1 MKPPQEKPV
10 VTVVHSLPGRVRVR
24 FSQPPEDPERLA
36 ASVGEHPG
44 MGTLAY
50 TPATRSLLVQF
61 DPHAITQEE
70 ITLRIAFQLAL
81 DRGGQSVRLLAAPE
95 HSVIQ
100 DSAVFAAIGLAT
112 SLTMRWLKPTRAG
125 PSPLDWAAGLGTAWS
140 IVDHAWKELRQ
151 QGYFDPEVLTL
162 AYLVTALVR
171 GNFLKASVVT
181 WLSTF
186 GRHLIEVAPNGVEV
200 RPLEV
205 PATGGQGRRLELVVG
220 PDTETPEH
228 MRLLGGLQG
237 VLKYAMSGGGAH
249 GVRSLWEELRDVSRI
264 HGEVLEGY
272 GRTGDGIPIRFR

>member
-1 MKPPQEKPV
+1 MNHREKPV

-24 FSQPPEDPERLA
+24 FSLPPEDAGRLA
-36 ASVGEHPG
+36 AAIGQHPG
-44 MGTLAY
+44 MGAIDY
-50 TPATRSLLVQF
+50 APITRSLLVHF
-61 DPHAITQEE
+61 DPHTITQEE

-95 HSVIQ
+95 RTVIQ

-112 SLTMRWLKPTRAG
+112 SLTMRWLKPARTT
-125 PSPLDWAAGLGTAWS
+125 PTPLDWVAGLGTAWS

-151 QGYFDPEVLTL
+151 RGYVDPEVLAL

-186 GRHLIEVAPNGVEV
+186 GRHLIEVAPSGVEV

-205 PATGGQGRRLELVVG
+205 PATDGRGRRLELVVG
-220 PDTETPEH
+220 PDTQTPEH
-228 MRLLGGLQG
+228 MRLLGSLQG

-249 GVRSLWEELRDVSRI
+249 GVRNLWEELREVSRI

-272 GRTGDGIPIRFR
+272 GRTGDGIPIRFH